1 MGLINAIKPTT
12 AGGYP
17 HGATTYSSY
26 GAGGKPGT
34 ASGAYGGNY
43 HTSNGSY
50 GSSYGNQNQQYAYG
64 GRDEA
69 AEFTSTYGKG
79 NRYTT
84 QNSAI
89 VQERIIQHQV
99 EEVQP
104 VIDREREETQVRV
117 VVQPI
122 HDLRHETHH
131 HEASHPP
138 VSRETIEDLN
148 PEHVRRYLSLRN
160 AHQPGRTIEEPT
172 RTQNVS
178 APIIHEVIKPHII
191 EEIQPVIHREIRQTH
206 VIHRHQP
213 IYERHVAAPKVLES
227 TTLEP
232 ISLDE
237 FQKRGGTLT
246 GTEIQ
251 YGGAYGNGGGNYG
264 RGSRY

>member
-1 MGLINAIKPTT
+1 MGLINAIKPNH
-12 AGGYP
+12 GGYP
-17 HGATTYSSY
+17 TGATTYSSY
-26 GAGGKPGT
+26 GAGSKPST
-34 ASGAYGGNY
+34 APAGASYGGAGIY
-43 HTSNGSY
+43 DRG
-50 GSSYGNQNQQYAYG
+50 YGNQGSNYQYV
-64 GRDEA
+64 GRDGA

-79 NRYTT
+79 NRFTT
-84 QNSAI
+84 QNPAI

-122 HDLRHETHH
+122 HDLRTETHH

-138 VSRETIEDLN
+138 VSRETVEDLN
-148 PEHVRRYLSLRN
+148 PDHVRRYLHLRN
-160 AHQPGRTIEEPT
+160 QHQPGRTIEEPT

-178 APIIHEVIKPHII
+178 APIIHEIIKPHII

-206 VIHRHQP
+206 IIHRHQP

-227 TTLEP
+227 TTLDP

-237 FQKRGGTLT
+237 FTQKRGGSLT

-251 YGGAYGNGGGNYG
+251 HAGAYSGNSGGNGGY
-264 RGSRY
+264 RGGY